1 MMTVCEE
8 LLLRQRKLSVNQQP
22 FLKKREAKRIL
33 LQRERVLVVVETY
46 VNNEVFLLMDAFRLL
61 ETSFAYTV
69 VSSVANLREP
79 PVYSGRS
86 IIFCLTY
93 SKCFLPNSVL
103 RIRISH

>member
-46 VNNEVFLLMDAFRLL
+46 VNNEVYLLMDAFSL
-61 ETSFAYTV
+61 V
-69 VSSVANLREP
+69 GN
-79 PVYSGRS
+79 
-86 IIFCLTY
+86 
-93 SKCFLPNSVL
+93 
-103 RIRISH
+103 